1 MLDSICLFAKR
12 IFEDDNNPQNYLV
25 FQPVDK
31 YFKIPTNND
40 IVLAWKSKTFSNE
53 SYASPTTSDNSLNSR
68 LDYFN
73 NSKFWSEFD
82 GSCLKLDKITF
93 TLIKIIHLH
102 ITYEIM
108 AILWWQ

>member
-1 MLDSICLFAKR
+1 MSKTFSNESYASPTTS
-12 IFEDDNNPQNYLV
+12 DNSLNS
-25 FQPVDK
+25 
-31 YFKIPTNND
+31 NND
-40 IVLAWKSKTFSNE
+40 IALAWKSKTFSNE